1 MDKIFQNIIKTAA
14 GLYLKFGLKSVTMDD
29 VARECMISKKTLYK
43 YVNDKIDL
51 LRQAFNFEFSKQS
64 KLFNTIS
71 EKGLNAVEEIFEI
84 QKSLIKM
91 LKTHNPVIENDMNK
105 FYPVIHRELTERKS
119 KQVYRMMINNLEKGI
134 KEGLY
139 YDDIDV
145 ELIAKQRVIF
155 QVQKIENSIVSF
167 KEFTTPHALKQMFL
181 YHLRAICSP
190 KGLRILNEKITEL
203 DNNE

>member
-1 MDKIFQNIIKTAA
+1 
-14 GLYLKFGLKSVTMDD
+14 
-29 VARECMISKKTLYK
+29 
-43 YVNDKIDL
+43 
-51 LRQAFNFEFSKQS
+51 
-64 KLFNTIS
+64 
-71 EKGLNAVEEIFEI
+71 
-84 QKSLIKM
+84 M
-91 LKTHNPVIENDMNK
+91 LKTHNRVIENDMNK
-105 FYPVIHRELTERKS
+105 FYPVIHRELNERKS
-119 KQVYRMMINNLEKGI
+119 KQVYSMMISNLEKGI

-139 YDDIDV
+139 YDDIDI

-190 KGLRILNEKITEL
+190 KGLQILNEKITEL